1 MLGASCRPQP
11 RREQMAENNDL
22 GPTGAGAV
30 VADIGGDRGALV
42 LYTPESMVG
51 AEIEVS
57 LAAGGV
63 RTHVAVRERRAGT
76 ERRFAAFYPSLVAG
90 EYVVWDA
97 SAHPAGTVTIVGGEV
112 AELSASLTDRA
123 HIPHRFTLSPGN

>member
-1 MLGASCRPQP
+1 
-11 RREQMAENNDL
+11 MAEHNDL
-22 GPTGAGAV
+22 GPTGAGSV
-30 VADIGGDRGALV
+30 VANIGGDRGALV

-63 RTHVAVRERRAGT
+63 RTHVAVRERRAGA
-76 ERRFAAFYPSLVAG
+76 ERQFAAFYPTLVAG

-97 SAHPAGTVTIVGGEV
+97 SSRPTGMVTIVGGEV
-112 AELSASLTDRA
+112 AELSVRITDRA
-123 HIPHRFTLSPGN
+123 RGQHHFSLSPGT